1 MASQKHA
8 SSSYARI
15 LFRHLRLSE
24 ENSAAYFEGTNVSYD
39 ALMTLDGTIT
49 LDEMAQI
56 YRNAQ
61 AISDLEDLG
70 LTVGSQL
77 HLSSHGPLGVAASSA
92 PDLRAALTLFA
103 KYSRT
108 RAEFFNVTINGHPE
122 GVRVSFSET
131 FDLTDLREFILETA
145 LIGLFSSIT
154 SFVGVGQFKGEVK
167 FSYSKP
173 SYWKKYHHY
182 FGENVLFD
190 QTTTEIIVL
199 DSILSAPSPV
209 ADPVMHQEAVAICER
224 HLQAMQGGE
233 ATELALSTH
242 EIVTHLMRENPGRI
256 WGLNDVAEQLHISPR
271 TLIRKLES
279 EGKKFQTLRDEL
291 SKKQVAKYL
300 SDVDLSVESVGY
312 LMGFSDVSSFRRS
325 FKRWFGETPSQ
336 YIARLRGA

>member
-24 ENSAAYFEGTNVSYD
+24 ENSAAYFEGTTVSY
-39 ALMTLDGTIT
+39 ASLMTLDGTIT

-56 YRNAQ
+56 YRNAL
-61 AISDLEDLG
+61 AISACDDLG

-77 HLSSHGPLGVAASSA
+77 HISTHGPLGVAAFSA

-154 SFVGVGQFKGEVK
+154 SFVGIGQFKGQVK

-209 ADPVMHQEAVAICER
+209 ADPMMHQEAVVICER
-224 HLQAMQGGE
+224 HLQEIKGGKT
-233 ATELALSTH
+233 TELELSTH
-242 EIVTHLMRENPGRI
+242 ETVTHLMSGNPGRI
-256 WGLNDVAEQLHISPR
+256 WGLNDVAEKLHISPR
-271 TLIRKLES
+271 TLIRKLDS

-291 SKKQVAKYL
+291 SKKQVANYL
-300 SDVDLSVESVGY
+300 NDVDLSVESVGY

>member
-24 ENSAAYFEGTNVSYD
+24 ENSAAYFEGTNVSYE
-39 ALMTLDGTIT
+39 ALMSLDGTIA
-49 LDEMAQI
+49 LDEMAKI

-61 AISDLEDLG
+61 VISGLEDLG
-70 LTVGSQL
+70 LSVGSQL

-108 RAEFFNVTINGHPE
+108 RAEFFNVTINEHTE
-122 GVRVSFSET
+122 GMRVSFSET
-131 FDLTDLREFILETA
+131 FDLTDLRAFILETA

-209 ADPVMHQEAVAICER
+209 ADPIMHQEAVAICER
-224 HLQAMQGGE
+224 QLNEIQGVE
-233 ATELALSTH
+233 ATRPVLSTQAT
-242 EIVTHLMRENPGRI
+242 VTSLMAENPGRI
-256 WGLNDVAEQLHISPR
+256 WTLNEVAAKLHISPR

-279 EGKKFQTLRDEL
+279 EGSKFQSLRDEL
-291 SKKQVAKYL
+291 SKKQAVNYL
-300 SDVDLSVESVGY
+300 NDVNLSVESVGY